1 MQRST
6 PTSTCAIQSEDLEAA
21 TTPTIHNRKGVK
33 TVEKWTHLV
42 MCIGHVC
49 LNSVGFG
56 LYVCDGFED
65 YDGLDCMFVMN
76 YVELCVFGYVMD
88 GFLWSVCCILCIL

>member
-1 MQRST
+1 M
-6 PTSTCAIQSEDLEAA
+6 STCAIQAEDLEAA

-49 LNSVGFG
+49 LNSVG
-56 LYVCDGFED
+56 
-65 YDGLDCMFVMN
+65 LDCMFVMD
-76 YVELCVFGYVMD
+76 LRTMMD
-88 GFLWSVCCILCIL
+88 WIVCL